1 MIKMK
6 IVNNLSKIRKIMK
19 NQKKVK
25 RRTNRIVKRVSKL
38 EHKVEELS
46 KNKDKKLIK
55 VDIERIS
62 VRLIICVL
70 AMVLFYIPHENGF
83 DPKLKLKLTLFFVA
97 SVVLYKLIKSI
108 LKIDKKKHCIILL
121 FYMFYITGWISIFC
135 ILGEIILKLGHN
147 IPVKYNIFNYTEH
160 YMPLLIMISSVGS
173 VFLPPKQ
180 MRYDEEIFRKIVF
193 INKQLLL
200 AITISAFFY
209 FNLTPENISNGLIMG
224 CLFSIY
230 PLTFMYNFF
239 EFWNIKK
246 DKKEEIYC
254 LR

>member
-6 IVNNLSKIRKIMK
+6 IVNNLSKTKKIMK
-19 NQKKVK
+19 NQKKLK

-46 KNKDKKLIK
+46 KNKDKKLIN
-55 VDIERIS
+55 VDIEIIS

-70 AMVLFYIPHENGF
+70 ALVLFYIPHENGF
-83 DPKLKLKLTLFFVA
+83 DWNFKLELTLFFVA
-97 SVVLYKLIKSI
+97 SVVLYILMRSI
-108 LKIDKKKHCIILL
+108 VKIDKKTHVIFLL
-121 FYMFYITGWISIFC
+121 FYMFYITSWVSIFYV
-135 ILGEIILKLGHN
+135 LGEIILKLGHN

-173 VFLPPKQ
+173 VLLFPKQ
-180 MRYDEEIFRKIVF
+180 MRYDEEIVRKIVF
-193 INKQLLL
+193 INKQFLL

-209 FNLTPENISNGLIMG
+209 FNLTPENISNRLIMG

-246 DKKEEIYC
+246 DKKEEI
-254 LR
+254 